1 MIPGLF
7 LVGMCFVSQP
17 YVCVTLITLSLGFNG
32 ASTVT
37 NLQNSQDLAP
47 NFAGTLYG
55 IINFV
60 GTTTGFITPTLVAH
74 FTKDQNT
81 MQEWTYI
88 FIIGAVAYI
97 VPAIFYSIFGSAEV
111 QTWNDERPGRDETPA
126 ALEGGVAG
134 GVVTEQPQEA
144 EGEGRNVSQ
153 AEAQPRPRV

>member
-1 MIPGLF
+1 
-7 LVGMCFVSQP
+7 MCFVDKP

-55 IINFV
+55 IINFF
-60 GTTTGFITPTLVAH
+60 GTTTGFITPVLVAH
-74 FTKDQNT
+74 FTKDRNT

-97 VPAIFYSIFGSAEV
+97 APALIYSIFGSAKV
-111 QTWNDERPGRDETPA
+111 QKWNDLAGIEEDTPPTARVET
-126 ALEGGVAG
+126 VS
-134 GVVTEQPQEA
+134 GVVAQEVA
-144 EGEGRNVSQ
+144 NLPP
-153 AEAQPRPRV
+153 A

>member
-1 MIPGLF
+1 
-7 LVGMCFVSQP
+7 MCFVHQP

-60 GTTTGFITPTLVAH
+60 GTTTGFITPELVAV
-74 FTKDQNT
+74 FTKEHNT
-81 MQEWTYI
+81 MDQWRYI

-97 VPAIFYSIFGSAEV
+97 LPAIIFSIFGSAKI
-111 QTWNDERPGRDETPA
+111 QKWNDLSKEEASTPA
-126 ALEGGVAG
+126 VDTVVA
-134 GVVTEQPQEA
+134 VTQQ
-144 EGEGRNVSQ
+144 
-153 AEAQPRPRV
+153 RPNSTATGQV